1 MAKRSI
7 YDDNSERVKV
17 EDDLD
22 EEFDDEEVDF
32 EELLDVEELPKQPE
46 TVRLV
51 LLKDMKLN
59 YTGPVTGKLYMFDK
73 AGAEIDVDKEDA
85 NEMLAK
91 KGGSCCPGS
100 GIGLP
105 QPYFAIVNKEG

>member
-22 EEFDDEEVDF
+22 ETFGEVDYK
-32 EELLDVEELPKQPE
+32 EVLPKQPE

-59 YTGPVTGKLYMFDK
+59 YTGPVTGKLYVFDK
-73 AGAEIDVDKEDA
+73 AGAELDVDKEDA

-100 GIGLP
+100 GIGRP
-105 QPYFAIVNKEG
+105 QPYFAIVDKEG